1 MKDKKTF
8 SYKMT
13 YNYRKLKYNINR
25 LWFLH
30 KFKLSIILI
39 VFALI
44 VTYFYQNIFVSIGS
58 GEQGVLWY
66 RISGTNMERIYDEG
80 LHFVCPWDK
89 MYIYNVRV
97 QAVNDTMSIL
107 TSQGLTVKFNITY
120 RFYPDKLELPKIH
133 KILGPKYNES
143 YVQPEIKAAAMSILG
158 NYTPEKLYTM
168 STQVIQATIK
178 QYVLK
183 ELYDQ
188 DIVLEDFLIN
198 KIELP
203 IKISNAIED
212 KLSKEQLLLEFD
224 YRIGIAEKER
234 ARKEIE
240 AEGINKF
247 ESISGVSMLKWRGL
261 DVTEKL
267 TTSPNSKVIIVG
279 TSDKDLPVILN
290 SESK

>member
-1 MKDKKTF
+1 MKDKKSI

-13 YNYRKLKYNINR
+13 YQYRKFKYNIMR

-30 KFKLSIILI
+30 KFKLSI
-39 VFALI
+39 FAVIFGLV
-44 VTYFYQNIFVSIGS
+44 VTYFWQAIFVSIGS

-66 RISGTNMERIYDEG
+66 RITGTNMERIYDEG
-80 LHFVCPWDK
+80 LHLVFPWDK
-89 MYIYNVRV
+89 MYVYNVRI
-97 QAVNDTMSIL
+97 QSVNDTMSIL

-120 RFYPDKLELPKIH
+120 RFYPDKTELPKIH
-133 KILGPKYNES
+133 KILGPDYNKT
-143 YVQPEIKAAAMSILG
+143 YVKPEIRAAAMSILG

-203 IKISNAIED
+203 IKIASAIED

-224 YRIGIAEKER
+224 YRIGIAKKEKR
-234 ARKEIE
+234 RKEIE
-240 AEGINKF
+240 AEGIKIF
-247 ESISGVSMLKWRGL
+247 ENTTGVSILKWRGIEA
-261 DVTEKL
+261 TEKL